1 MSYYQRQ
8 RDRWES
14 EEREFTLTV
23 EVTKVYEIETTVM
36 ATSEDSAQAQ
46 YDDLKAELAGSVTDD
61 EHLEGL
67 EVELVG
73 CSDPI
78 PDND

>member
-23 EVTKVYEIETTVM
+23 QVVKVYEVETTVM
-36 ATSEDSAQAQ
+36 ASSEESAQAQ
-46 YDDLKAELAGSVTDD
+46 YEDIKAELAASVTDENLD
-61 EHLEGL
+61 GV
-67 EVELVG
+67 EVDLVG

-78 PDND
+78 PND